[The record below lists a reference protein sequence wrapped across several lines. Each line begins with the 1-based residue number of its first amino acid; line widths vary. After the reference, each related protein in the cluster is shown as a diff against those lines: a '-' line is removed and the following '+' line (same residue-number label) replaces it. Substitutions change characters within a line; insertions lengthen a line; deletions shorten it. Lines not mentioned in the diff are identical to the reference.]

1 MLYVRSYQAGRAGHG
16 LIGFGLIGRG
26 LAWQAWFGSVG
37 CIWVW
42 FDAVRF
48 GRLSKVRSG
57 RAGFGEVRFGE
68 AGTVALGNTR
78 CDGF

>member
-1 MLYVRSYQAGRAGHG
+1 MARYG
-16 LIGFGLIGRG
+16 LIRH
-26 LAWQAWFGSVG
+26 
-37 CIWVW
+37 
-42 FDAVRF
+42 

-57 RAGFGEVRFGE
+57 REGFGEVRFGE